1 MVTADYGPEVEI
13 QAFLQMCNIK
23 DQKAGVF
30 GIFCCNTQQRVIMII
45 ISVQKALII
54 VKLNTKLVQGHFTVI
69 WCSLQSTVKSVET
82 RSK

>member
-30 GIFCCNTQQRVIMII
+30 WYFLLQHT
-45 ISVQKALII
+45 
-54 VKLNTKLVQGHFTVI
+54 TKSYYDYYY
-69 WCSLQSTVKSVET
+69 CSESTDYCEA
-82 RSK
+82 